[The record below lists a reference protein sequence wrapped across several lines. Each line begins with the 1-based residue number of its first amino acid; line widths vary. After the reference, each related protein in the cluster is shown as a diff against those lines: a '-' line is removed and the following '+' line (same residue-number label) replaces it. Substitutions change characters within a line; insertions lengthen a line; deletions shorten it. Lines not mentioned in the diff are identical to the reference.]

1 MYKFMRKIL
10 MVLFVAASF
19 ISVQAQQKDIPVSE
33 LPKEVK
39 TVLDEYV
46 NILTTSK
53 DLDECANRFISVA
66 GGTLVNPAGNAL
78 RSSVKPYS
86 LKKDYNDIKYY
97 KVPVEIARVAKTR
110 TQQCGYGASAIA
122 GDWYKIYIV
131 KKDGSQP
138 APIQIVVPE
147 NNPNVTTPKVM
158 SIGSL

>member
-1 MYKFMRKIL
+1 MKKT
-10 MVLFVAASF
+10 VLFISIFLVSF
-19 ISVQAQQKDIPVSE
+19 FVNAQQKDILVSE

-39 TVLDEYV
+39 VVLDEYIK
-46 NILTTSK
+46 ILTTSK
-53 DLDECANRFISVA
+53 DLDECSTRFLSVA
-66 GGTLVNPAGNAL
+66 GGGLVSPAGTAL
-78 RSSVKPYS
+78 RRSVKPYS
-86 LKKDYNDIKYY
+86 LKKDFNDIKFY

-110 TQQCGYGASAIA
+110 TNMCGYGASAIA

-147 NNPNVTTPKVM
+147 GHQTIKSPKVM

>member
-1 MYKFMRKIL
+1 MRKLIL
-10 MVLFVAASF
+10 SVALLAGVF
-19 ISVQAQQKDIPVSE
+19 GANAQQKDIAVSE

-39 TVLDEYV
+39 MVLDEYV
-46 NILTTSK
+46 NILTSSK
-53 DLDECANRFISVA
+53 DLDECAVKFMSVA

-86 LKKDYNDIKYY
+86 LKKDFDDIKYY

-110 TQQCGYGASAIA
+110 TQQCGFGASAIA

-147 NNPNVTTPKVM
+147 NNPNVTSPKVM